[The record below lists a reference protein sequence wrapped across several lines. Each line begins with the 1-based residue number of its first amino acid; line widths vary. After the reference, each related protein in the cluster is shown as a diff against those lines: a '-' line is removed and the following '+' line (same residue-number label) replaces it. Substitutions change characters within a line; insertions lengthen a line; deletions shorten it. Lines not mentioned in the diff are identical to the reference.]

1 MKAIVN
7 GRILLPGSEVKG
19 KALLYDKKIIGIVE
33 EAQARAQADEI
44 IDAQGL
50 YVSPGLV
57 DVHIHGYLGAD
68 VSDADNAG
76 VRMMA
81 EGILH
86 NGVTSFLPTTMTINW
101 NTLETIFS
109 QLREMRQE
117 SLEDGFMGAEIL
129 GCHAEGPFINPSKK
143 GAQAEE
149 NILPPDASKV
159 LPYADIIRMITFAP
173 EMEGGDAF
181 IRELKEKT
189 DITLSIGH
197 TSANYDQTMAAI
209 RLGADHITHTFNAMT
224 PMMHRDPGVVGAA
237 LTTDV
242 YCELIV
248 DTFHV
253 NKGLFPLMH
262 KAKGEHLVLITD
274 CLRSCGMPDGEYELG
289 GQTFVLK
296 GIECRLLDG
305 TIAGSVLKLN
315 QGVRNFRDYA
325 SVPMYEAVR
334 AASLNAAQSIGVADR
349 KGSLEAGKDA
359 DIVLMDEEC
368 AVKRVIV
375 RGETKL
381 EQE

>member
-7 GRILLPGSEVKG
+7 GRILLPGAEVQG
-19 KALLYDKKIIGIVE
+19 KALVYDKKIVGVMD
-33 EAQARAQADEI
+33 EAAARAMADEV
-44 IDAQGL
+44 IDAAGM

-76 VRMMA
+76 VRKMA
-81 EGILH
+81 KGILA
-86 NGVTSFLPTTMTINW
+86 NGVTSFLPTTMTIGW
-101 NTLETIFS
+101 STLETIFAQLR
-109 QLREMRQE
+109 QLREE
-117 SLEDGFMGAEIL
+117 SRSAAFEGAEIL
-129 GCHAEGPFINPSKK
+129 GCHAEGPFINPAKK

-149 NILPPDASKV
+149 NILPPDAEKV
-159 LPYADIIRMITFAP
+159 LPYADIIRMISFAP
-173 EMEGGDAF
+173 EMPGGDQF
-181 IRELKEKT
+181 IRTLKEKT

-197 TSANYDQTMAAI
+197 TSANYDQAMNAI
-209 RLGADHITHTFNAMT
+209 RLGANHITHTFNAMT

-289 GQTFVLK
+289 GQKFVHK

-325 SVPMYEAVR
+325 SVSMHEAVR
-334 AASLNAAQSIGVADR
+334 AASLNAAASIGVADR

-359 DIVLMDEEC
+359 DIVLMDGDC
-368 AVKRVIV
+368 GVLRTIV
-375 RGETKL
+375 GGVTKFVR
-381 EQE
+381 

>member
-7 GRILLPGSEVKG
+7 GRILLPGAEVQG
-19 KALLYDKKIIGIVE
+19 KALVYDKKIVGVMD
-33 EAQARAQADEI
+33 EAAARAMADEV
-44 IDAQGL
+44 IDAAGM

-76 VRMMA
+76 VRKMA
-81 EGILH
+81 KGILA
-86 NGVTSFLPTTMTINW
+86 NGVTSFLPTTMTIGW
-101 NTLETIFS
+101 STLETIFAQLR
-109 QLREMRQE
+109 QLREE
-117 SLEDGFMGAEIL
+117 SRSAAFEGAEIL
-129 GCHAEGPFINPSKK
+129 GCHAEGPFINPAKK

-149 NILPPDASKV
+149 NILPPDAEKV
-159 LPYADIIRMITFAP
+159 LPYADIIRMISFAP
-173 EMEGGDAF
+173 EMPGGDQF
-181 IRELKEKT
+181 IRTLKEKT

-197 TSANYDQTMAAI
+197 TSANYDQAMNAI
-209 RLGADHITHTFNAMT
+209 RLGANHITHTFNAMT

-242 YCELIV
+242 YCQLIV

-253 NKGLFPLMH
+253 HKGLFPLMH

-289 GQTFVLK
+289 GQKFVLK

-325 SVPMYEAVR
+325 SVSMHEAVR
-334 AASLNAAQSIGVADR
+334 AASLNAAASIGAAER

-359 DIVLMDEEC
+359 DIVLMDGDC
-368 AVKRVIV
+368 NVLRTIV
-375 RGETKL
+375 GGVTKFVR
-381 EQE
+381 

>member
-7 GRILLPGSEVKG
+7 GRILLPGAEVQG
-19 KALLYDKKIIGIVE
+19 KALVYDKKIVGVMD
-33 EAQARAQADEI
+33 EAAARAMADEV
-44 IDAQGL
+44 IDAAGM

-76 VRMMA
+76 VRKMA
-81 EGILH
+81 KGILA
-86 NGVTSFLPTTMTINW
+86 NGVTSFLPTTMTIGW
-101 NTLETIFS
+101 STLETIFAQLR
-109 QLREMRQE
+109 QLREE
-117 SLEDGFMGAEIL
+117 SRSAAFEGAEIL
-129 GCHAEGPFINPSKK
+129 GCHAEGPFINPAKK

-149 NILPPDASKV
+149 NILPPDAEKV
-159 LPYADIIRMITFAP
+159 LPYADIIRMISFAP
-173 EMEGGDAF
+173 EMPGGDQF
-181 IRELKEKT
+181 IRTLKEKT

-197 TSANYDQTMAAI
+197 TSANYDQAMNAI
-209 RLGADHITHTFNAMT
+209 RLGANHITHTFNAMT

-242 YCELIV
+242 YCQLIV

-253 NKGLFPLMH
+253 HKGLFPLMH

-289 GQTFVLK
+289 GQQFVLK

-315 QGVRNFRDYA
+315 NAVRNMREHTNLPLEQIVRMA
-325 SVPMYEAVR
+325 SI
-334 AASLNAAQSIGVADR
+334 NAARCIGLDKT

-359 DIVLMDEEC
+359 DIILADENF
-368 AVKRVIV
+368 AVSETIIA
-375 RGETKL
+375 GETVWAA
-381 EQE
+381 E

>member
-7 GRILLPGSEVKG
+7 GRILLPGAEVHG
-19 KALLYDKKIIGIVE
+19 KALVYDKKIVGIMD
-33 EAQARAQADEI
+33 EAAARAMADEV
-44 IDAQGL
+44 IDAAGM

-76 VRMMA
+76 VRKMA
-81 EGILH
+81 KGILA
-86 NGVTSFLPTTMTINW
+86 NGVTSFLPTTMTIGW
-101 NTLETIFS
+101 STLETIFAQLR
-109 QLREMRQE
+109 QLREE
-117 SLEDGFMGAEIL
+117 SRSAAFEGAEIL
-129 GCHAEGPFINPSKK
+129 GCHAEGPFINPAKK

-149 NILPPDASKV
+149 NILPPDAEKV
-159 LPYADIIRMITFAP
+159 LPYADIIRMISFAP
-173 EMEGGDAF
+173 EMPGGDQF
-181 IRELKEKT
+181 IRTLKEKT

-197 TSANYDQTMAAI
+197 TSANYDQAMNAI
-209 RLGADHITHTFNAMT
+209 RLGANHITHTFNAMT

-242 YCELIV
+242 YCQLIV

-253 NKGLFPLMH
+253 HKGLFPLMH

-289 GQTFVLK
+289 GQKFVLK

-325 SVPMYEAVR
+325 SVSMHEAVR
-334 AASLNAAQSIGVADR
+334 AASLNAAASIGVADR

-359 DIVLMDEEC
+359 DIVLMDGDC
-368 AVKRVIV
+368 NVLRTIV
-375 RGETKL
+375 GGVTKFVR
-381 EQE
+381 

>member
-7 GRILLPGSEVKG
+7 GRILLPGAEVQG
-19 KALLYDKKIIGIVE
+19 KALVYDKKIVGVMD
-33 EAQARAQADEI
+33 EAAARAMADEV
-44 IDAQGL
+44 IDAAGM

-76 VRMMA
+76 VRKMA
-81 EGILH
+81 KGILA
-86 NGVTSFLPTTMTINW
+86 NGVTSFLPTTMTIGW
-101 NTLETIFS
+101 STLETIFAQLR
-109 QLREMRQE
+109 QLREE
-117 SLEDGFMGAEIL
+117 SRSAAFEGAEIL

-149 NILPPDASKV
+149 NILPPDAEKV
-159 LPYADIIRMITFAP
+159 LPYADIIRLITFAP
-173 EMEGGDAF
+173 EMPGGDQF
-181 IRELKEKT
+181 IRTLKEKT

-197 TSANYDQTMAAI
+197 TSANYDQAMNAI
-209 RLGADHITHTFNAMT
+209 RLGANHITHTFNAMT

-253 NKGLFPLMH
+253 HKGLFPLMH

-289 GQTFVLK
+289 GQQFVLK

-325 SVPMYEAVR
+325 SVSMHEAVR
-334 AASLNAAQSIGVADR
+334 AASLNAAASIGVANR

-359 DIVLMDEEC
+359 DIVLMDGDC
-368 AVKRVIV
+368 NVLRTIV
-375 RGETKL
+375 GGVTKFVR
-381 EQE
+381 

>member
-7 GRILLPGSEVKG
+7 GRILLPGAEVQG
-19 KALLYDKKIIGIVE
+19 KALVYDKKIVGVMD
-33 EAQARAQADEI
+33 EAAARAMADEV
-44 IDAQGL
+44 IDAAGM

-76 VRMMA
+76 VRKMA
-81 EGILH
+81 KGILA
-86 NGVTSFLPTTMTINW
+86 NGVTSFLPTTMTIGW
-101 NTLETIFS
+101 STLETIFAQLR
-109 QLREMRQE
+109 QLREE
-117 SLEDGFMGAEIL
+117 SRSAAFEGAEIL

-149 NILPPDASKV
+149 NILPPDAEKV
-159 LPYADIIRMITFAP
+159 LPYADIIRMISFAP
-173 EMEGGDAF
+173 EMPGGDQF
-181 IRELKEKT
+181 IRTLKEKT

-197 TSANYDQTMAAI
+197 TSANYDQAMNAI
-209 RLGADHITHTFNAMT
+209 RLGANHITHTFNAMT

-242 YCELIV
+242 YCQLIV

-253 NKGLFPLMH
+253 HKGLFPLMH

-289 GQTFVLK
+289 GQKFVLK

-315 QGVRNFRDYA
+315 NAVRNYRDNA
-325 SVPMYEAVR
+325 SIPMWKAVR
-334 AASLNAAQSIGVADR
+334 AATLNAAESAGVADR
-349 KGSLEAGKDA
+349 KGSLESGKDA
-359 DIVLMDEEC
+359 DITLMDEDC
-368 AVKRVIV
+368 QVVKTFV
-375 RGETKL
+375 RGNLKYSK
-381 EQE
+381 

>member
-7 GRILLPGSEVKG
+7 GRILLPGAEVQG
-19 KALLYDKKIIGIVE
+19 KALVYDKKIVGVMD
-33 EAQARAQADEI
+33 EAAARAMADEV
-44 IDAQGL
+44 IDAAGM

-76 VRMMA
+76 VRKMA
-81 EGILH
+81 KGILA
-86 NGVTSFLPTTMTINW
+86 NGVTSFLPTTMTIGW
-101 NTLETIFS
+101 STLETIFAQLR
-109 QLREMRQE
+109 QLREE
-117 SLEDGFMGAEIL
+117 SRSAAFEGAEIL
-129 GCHAEGPFINPSKK
+129 GCHAEGPFINPAKK

-149 NILPPDASKV
+149 NILPPDAEKV
-159 LPYADIIRMITFAP
+159 LPYADIIRMISFAP
-173 EMEGGDAF
+173 EMPGGDQF
-181 IRELKEKT
+181 IRTLKEKT

-197 TSANYDQTMAAI
+197 TSANYDQAMNAI
-209 RLGADHITHTFNAMT
+209 RLGANHITHTFNAMT

-242 YCELIV
+242 YCQLIV

-253 NKGLFPLMH
+253 HKGLFPLMH

-289 GQTFVLK
+289 GQQFVLK

-325 SVPMYEAVR
+325 SVSMHEAVR
-334 AASLNAAQSIGVADR
+334 AASLNAAASIGVADR

-359 DIVLMDEEC
+359 DIVLMDENC
-368 AVKRVIV
+368 GVLRTIV
-375 RGETKL
+375 GGVTKFVR
-381 EQE
+381 

>member
-7 GRILLPGSEVKG
+7 GRILLPGAEVQG
-19 KALLYDKKIIGIVE
+19 KALVYDKKIVGIMD
-33 EAQARAQADEI
+33 EAAARAMADEV
-44 IDAQGL
+44 IDAAGM

-76 VRMMA
+76 VRKMA
-81 EGILH
+81 KGILA
-86 NGVTSFLPTTMTINW
+86 NGVTSFLPTTMTIGW
-101 NTLETIFS
+101 STLETIFAQLR
-109 QLREMRQE
+109 QLREE
-117 SLEDGFMGAEIL
+117 SRSAAFEGAEIL
-129 GCHAEGPFINPSKK
+129 GCHAEGPFINPAKK

-149 NILPPDASKV
+149 NILPPDAEKV
-159 LPYADIIRMITFAP
+159 LPYADIIRLITFAP
-173 EMEGGDAF
+173 EMPGGDQF
-181 IRELKEKT
+181 IRTLKEKT

-197 TSANYDQTMAAI
+197 TSANYDQAMNAI
-209 RLGADHITHTFNAMT
+209 RLGANHITHTFNAMT

-242 YCELIV
+242 YCQLIV

-253 NKGLFPLMH
+253 HKGLFPLMH

-289 GQTFVLK
+289 GQKFVLK

-325 SVPMYEAVR
+325 SVSMHEAVR
-334 AASLNAAQSIGVADR
+334 AASLNAAASIGVADR

-359 DIVLMDEEC
+359 DIVLMDGDC
-368 AVKRVIV
+368 NVLRTIV
-375 RGETKL
+375 GGVTKFVR
-381 EQE
+381 

>member
-7 GRILLPGSEVKG
+7 GRILLPGAEVQG
-19 KALLYDKKIIGIVE
+19 KALVYDKKIVGVMD
-33 EAQARAQADEI
+33 EAAARAMADEV
-44 IDAQGL
+44 IDAAGM

-76 VRMMA
+76 VRKMA
-81 EGILH
+81 KGILA
-86 NGVTSFLPTTMTINW
+86 NGVTSFLPTTMTIGW
-101 NTLETIFS
+101 STLETIFAQLR
-109 QLREMRQE
+109 QLREE
-117 SLEDGFMGAEIL
+117 SRSAAFEGAEIL
-129 GCHAEGPFINPSKK
+129 GCHAEGPCINPSKK

-149 NILPPDASKV
+149 NILPPDAEKV
-159 LPYADIIRMITFAP
+159 LPYADIIRLITFAP
-173 EMEGGDAF
+173 EMPGGDQF
-181 IRELKEKT
+181 IRTLKEKT

-197 TSANYDQTMAAI
+197 TSANYDQAMNAI
-209 RLGADHITHTFNAMT
+209 RLGANHITHTFNAMT

-289 GQTFVLK
+289 GQKFVLK

-325 SVPMYEAVR
+325 SVSMHEAVR
-334 AASLNAAQSIGVADR
+334 AASLNAAASIGVADR

-359 DIVLMDEEC
+359 DIVLMDGDC
-368 AVKRVIV
+368 NVLRTIV
-375 RGETKL
+375 GGVTKFVR
-381 EQE
+381 

>member
-7 GRILLPGSEVKG
+7 GRILLPGAEVQG
-19 KALLYDKKIIGIVE
+19 KALVYDKKIVGVMD
-33 EAQARAQADEI
+33 EAAARAMADEV
-44 IDAQGL
+44 IDAAGM

-68 VSDADNAG
+68 VSDADCDG
-76 VRMMA
+76 VRKMA
-81 EGILH
+81 HGILQ
-86 NGVTSFLPTTMTINW
+86 NGVTSFLPTTMTIGW
-101 NTLETIFS
+101 DTLETIFA
-109 QLREMRQE
+109 QLRTLREE
-117 SLEDGFMGAEIL
+117 SRGADFDGAEIL

-149 NILPPDASKV
+149 NILPPDAEKV
-159 LPYADIIRMITFAP
+159 LPYADIIRMISFAP
-173 EMEGGDAF
+173 EMPGGDAF
-181 IRELKEKT
+181 IRTLKEKT
-189 DITLSIGH
+189 DIVLSIGH
-197 TSANYDQTMAAI
+197 TSANYDQAMQAI
-209 RLGADHITHTFNAMT
+209 RLGVSHITHTFNAMT

-289 GQTFVLK
+289 GQKFVLK

-325 SVPMYEAVR
+325 CVPMYEAVR
-334 AASLNAAQSIGVADR
+334 AASLNAAASIGVADR

-359 DIVLMDEEC
+359 DIVLMDQACE
-368 AVKRVIV
+368 VHRVIV
-375 RGETKL
+375 GGVTKVVR
-381 EQE
+381 

>member
-7 GRILLPGSEVKG
+7 GRILLPGAEVQG
-19 KALLYDKKIIGIVE
+19 KALVYDKKIVGVMD
-33 EAQARAQADEI
+33 EAAARAMADEV
-44 IDAQGL
+44 IDAAGM

-76 VRMMA
+76 VRKMA
-81 EGILH
+81 KGILA
-86 NGVTSFLPTTMTINW
+86 NGVTSFLPTTMTIGW
-101 NTLETIFS
+101 STLETIFAQLR
-109 QLREMRQE
+109 QLREE
-117 SLEDGFMGAEIL
+117 SRSAAFEGAEIL

-149 NILPPDASKV
+149 NILPPDAEKV
-159 LPYADIIRMITFAP
+159 LPYADIIRLITFAP
-173 EMEGGDAF
+173 EMPGGDQF
-181 IRELKEKT
+181 IRTLKEKT

-197 TSANYDQTMAAI
+197 TSANYDQAMNAI
-209 RLGADHITHTFNAMT
+209 RLGANHITHTFNAMT

-242 YCELIV
+242 YCQLIV

-289 GQTFVLK
+289 GQQFVLK

-325 SVPMYEAVR
+325 SVSMHEAVR
-334 AASLNAAQSIGVADR
+334 AASLNAAASIGVADR

-359 DIVLMDEEC
+359 DIVLMDGDC
-368 AVKRVIV
+368 NVLRTIV
-375 RGETKL
+375 GGVTKFVR
-381 EQE
+381 

>member
-7 GRILLPGSEVKG
+7 GRILLPGAEVHG
-19 KALLYDKKIIGIVE
+19 KALVYDKKIVGVMD
-33 EAQARAQADEI
+33 EAAARAMADEV
-44 IDAQGL
+44 IDAAGM

-57 DVHIHGYLGAD
+57 DVHIHGYMGAD

-76 VRMMA
+76 VRKMA
-81 EGILH
+81 KGILA
-86 NGVTSFLPTTMTINW
+86 NGVTSFLPTTMTIGW
-101 NTLETIFS
+101 STLETIFAQLR
-109 QLREMRQE
+109 QLREE
-117 SLEDGFMGAEIL
+117 SRSASFEGAEIL

-149 NILPPDASKV
+149 NILSPDAEKV
-159 LPYADIIRMITFAP
+159 LPYADIIRLITFAP
-173 EMEGGDAF
+173 EVPGGDQF
-181 IRELKEKT
+181 IRTLKEKT

-197 TSANYDQTMAAI
+197 TSANYDQAMNAI
-209 RLGADHITHTFNAMT
+209 RLGANHITHTFNAMT

-242 YCELIV
+242 YCQLIV

-253 NKGLFPLMH
+253 HKGLFPLMH

-289 GQTFVLK
+289 GQKFVLK
-296 GIECRLLDG
+296 GIECRLPDG

-325 SVPMYEAVR
+325 SVSMHEAVR
-334 AASLNAAQSIGVADR
+334 AASLNAAASIGVANR

-359 DIVLMDEEC
+359 DIVLMDGDC
-368 AVKRVIV
+368 NVLRTIV
-375 RGETKL
+375 GGVTKFVR
-381 EQE
+381 